1 MMANL
6 DATKQ
11 RQLALAIL
19 AGIVLF
25 VLAVTALPI
34 WRANAERQAALDD
47 AEERLQRYEQI
58 AARDRELLPQYE
70 ALLRAQKSAGNTLR
84 SDTVAVAGAELQRRV
99 KDITAQNSAQIVSTQ
114 ILPASNEQGFVRIA
128 LRVRLRGALPSMLQS
143 VYDLET
149 DEVHMFVDNISLRS
163 NVAGL
168 RQRQGQAMLME
179 AEFDLVAYMPEE
191 ST

>member
-11 RQLALAIL
+11 RQFALAIL